1 MPELP
6 EVETTASMLNTLAK
20 NKQILD
26 VWTDYKSDY
35 YKGKENIKN
44 PQFFKKF
51 KEEVSGKKIIKV
63 WRRAKNVLIDIDGD
77 KTILI
82 HMKMTGHLLYSK
94 YVFSKEKNTWVPED
108 KKSLFAD
115 SFNRFVHLVFI
126 LSNGKHIAFS
136 DMRKFATITLIS
148 DREALTKHFEKVG
161 PEPLEKKFNFKSL
174 KERLFRKPNGKIKTV
189 LMDHSVIAGIGNI
202 YSDEILW
209 ASKINPE
216 RKISSLSDSDMKEI
230 LKWIKKLLSKGIDF
244 GGDSMSDYR
253 NPLGEK
259 GDFQN
264 HHNAYRRTGKPC
276 LRKGCKGKIIRKI
289 ISQRSAHFCSIC
301 QK

>member
-6 EVETTASMLNTLAK
+6 EVQTTASMLNNLVK
-20 NKQILD
+20 NKVISG

-44 PQFFKKF
+44 PLFFKKF
-51 KEEVSGKKIIKV
+51 KEGISGKKIIRV
-63 WRRAKNVLIDIDGD
+63 WRRAKNVLIDIEGD

-94 YVFSKEKNTWVPED
+94 YVFNKEKNTWVPED
-108 KKSLFAD
+108 KNSLFAD

-136 DMRKFATITLIS
+136 DMRKFATVTLIS
-148 DREALTKHFEKVG
+148 DKEALIKHFEKVG
-161 PEPLEKKFNFKSL
+161 PEPLEIKFNWKTL
-174 KERLFRKPNGKIKTV
+174 KERLLKKPNGKIKTV

-209 ASKINPE
+209 SSKINPE
-216 RKISSLSDSDMKEI
+216 RKISSLSDSDIKEI
-230 LKWIKKLLSKGIDF
+230 LKWIKKLLLKGIDF

-253 NPLGEK
+253 NPQGEK

-264 HHNAYRRTGKPC
+264 HHSSYRRTGKPC
-276 LRKGCKGKIIRKI
+276 LRKGCKGKIVRKI
-289 ISQRSAHFCSIC
+289 IGQRSAHFCDTC